1 MGSIKNKT
9 AASEITLFFLTILW
23 GCGFV
28 VVKNT
33 AGAVSPSYL
42 IFLRFSMASVLLCVF
57 FWKKLKKLNWFYI
70 KWGLVLGF
78 FNFIGFQFQ
87 TVGLANTTAG
97 KGAFLTSVYCIVVPF
112 LYWFVKH
119 IRPDFY
125 NISSAVICVVGIG
138 FLSLNEQFSMNYGDT
153 LCLLCGLTS
162 SLDIVFIGIL
172 TEKCDA
178 ILLCITH
185 LVATAVIACPAAL
198 LSGPFPVMQNDT
210 VLSILYLGLV
220 NTMIS
225 FILQM
230 ICQKYTPPSKAAL
243 LMSLESVFGT
253 IAGIVFLHEV
263 LTPRIFVGFLLIFIA
278 LLICETKPP
287 FLRNLFL
294 SHWNRT

>member
-1 MGSIKNKT
+1 MGNIKNKA
-9 AASEITLFFLTILW
+9 AASEITLFLLTILW

-33 AGAVSPSYL
+33 AAAVSPSYL
-42 IFLRFSMASVLLCVF
+42 IFLRFSIAGVLLCVF

-78 FNFIGFQFQ
+78 FNFVGFQFQ
-87 TVGLANTTAG
+87 TIGIANTTAG
-97 KGAFLTSVYCIVVPF
+97 KSAFLTSIYCIVVPF

-125 NISSAVICVVGIG
+125 NISSAAICVVGIG
-138 FLSLNEQFSMNYGDT
+138 FLSLNEQFSLNFGDSM
-153 LCLLCGLTS
+153 CLLCGLTS
-162 SLDIVFIGIL
+162 TLDIVFIGIL

-185 LVATAVIACPAAL
+185 LVATALIACPAAL
-198 LSGPFPVMQNDT
+198 LSGPFPVMQKDT

-263 LTPRIFVGFLLIFIA
+263 VTPRIFVGFLLIFVA
-278 LLICETKPP
+278 VLICETKPP

-294 SHWNRT
+294 SRLNKT